1 MVEPRRPERSIAS
14 VFALGIALAGLCA
27 AEVAQ
32 AKVLPSVKARAP
44 KPEPPRATNLPSD
57 VELQRLGA
65 RIGEIRFDA
74 RDLFDTEAADEDTSL
89 ARLGNKLHITT
100 RQSTIEDQLLFKS
113 GDPYQPGLLEES
125 ARILRDTRY
134 LRDAHVRPVAFH
146 DGVVDVEVTTQD
158 VWTFNPGISFGRK
171 GGANSSGF
179 ELEELNFLGTGTQL
193 GVGFKSD
200 VDRDSKLIHFRDRQ
214 LGSSWWDLDADYA
227 DNSDGRL
234 ASFSLDHP
242 FYSLGSRRAGGV
254 ALLDDQR
261 TDSRYDLGEV
271 VDQFEVREKH
281 ASIYWGASG
290 GLEDGW
296 ARRLTAGVTF
306 DDYAF
311 GAVPGATAPPS
322 LLPSDRTLVYP
333 WIGAEWVEDA
343 FHTARN
349 RDQIEKTED
358 YSLGWRARAQ
368 LGYASESLGSDRNAV
383 MLAATVS
390 KGLEL
395 SERQSL
401 SFGVDTRGR
410 LESGEIAGGLLT
422 ADARYYFRQSPRR
435 LLFLNL
441 SATAGSNLDA
451 DQQVLLGGD
460 NGLRGYP
467 LRYQSGEGR
476 WLFTAEQR
484 LFSNWYP
491 FQMFNVGGAVFYD
504 MGASFGRDPLGSP
517 SQGLLR
523 DVGFGLRLGSSR
535 SALGNVLHLDV
546 AYPLDGDPSV
556 RKVQFLIETKK
567 SF

>member
-1 MVEPRRPERSIAS
+1 MVGIRRPQRSFLAGL
-14 VFALGIALAGLCA
+14 LGITLAGLCA
-27 AEVAQ
+27 DPVAQ
-32 AKVLPSVKARAP
+32 ARVLPSLKARAP
-44 KPEPPRATNLPSD
+44 KPEAPRVTGLPSD
-57 VELQRLGA
+57 ADLVGQGA
-65 RIGEIRFDA
+65 RIGEIRFNE
-74 RDLFDTEAADEDTSL
+74 RDIFDTEGADEDTAMS
-89 ARLGNKLHITT
+89 RLGNRLHITT
-100 RQSTIEDQLLFKS
+100 RRSTVEDQLLFKS
-113 GDPYQPGLLEES
+113 GDLYQPGLLEES

-134 LRDAHVRPVAFH
+134 LRDALIRPVAFH

-200 VDRDSKLIHFRDRQ
+200 VDRDSKMIHYRDRQ
-214 LGSSWWDLDADYA
+214 LGSSWWDLDTAYS

-234 ASFSLDHP
+234 AEFTLEHP
-242 FYSLGSRRAGGV
+242 FYSLGSHWAGGLTLV
-254 ALLDDQR
+254 DDQR

-271 VDQFEVREKH
+271 VDQFATHEKF
-281 ASIYWGASG
+281 STIYFGHSA
-290 GLEDGW
+290 GLQDGW
-296 ARRLTAGVTF
+296 ARRYSVGLTYE
-306 DDYAF
+306 DHAF
-311 GAVPGATAPPS
+311 GTVPGAGSAPA

-333 WIGAEWVEDA
+333 WIGAEWVQDE
-343 FHTARN
+343 FRTARN

-358 YSLGWRARAQ
+358 YSLGWHARAQ
-368 LGYASESLGSDRNAV
+368 LGYAAESLGSDRNSV
-383 MLAATVS
+383 MLAGGVT
-390 KGLEL
+390 KGLSL
-395 SERQSL
+395 SERQSMF
-401 SFGVDTRGR
+401 FGVDTRGR

-435 LLFLNL
+435 VLVLNL

-491 FQMFNVGGAVFYD
+491 FQLFNVGGAVFYD
-504 MGASFGRDPLGSP
+504 MGASWGRDPLGTP

-535 SALGNVLHLDV
+535 SALGNVLHIDV
-546 AYPLDGDPSV
+546 AYPLDGDSSV
-556 RKVQFLIETKK
+556 HSIQFLVETKK